1 MGNLY
6 HALLELQRR
15 MNTPNQLRRLSD
27 RHRSVKPTL
36 PLRKLLVL
44 LLTTNEDDDEPVA
57 NAATPEVLPVT
68 AGSLLVLASV
78 RSYFAAAMN
87 DGTCELGLRRPLPPA
102 DADDDND
109 ARPLAAATDDERVTK
124 ASILMLA
131 HFGADL
137 TCRAGENQQ

>member
-1 MGNLY
+1 
-6 HALLELQRR
+6 
-15 MNTPNQLRRLSD
+15 MNTPNQLRRSSD
-27 RHRSVKPTL
+27 HHRSGKPTL

-44 LLTTNEDDDEPVA
+44 LLTTKEDDDEPVA
-57 NAATPEVLPVT
+57 AAVTTEVLPVT

-87 DGTCELGLRRPLPPA
+87 DGTCELGLRRPSPPA
-102 DADDDND
+102 DADDDE
-109 ARPLAAATDDERVTK
+109 RPLAAATDAERVTK